1 MIKKSKNVLVGLG
14 IIILRKDGKVLI
26 GKRSGKFVPE
36 YSIPGGR
43 LEVGE
48 AFEEGACREVKEET
62 GITITNLKIV
72 NVTNNIETYK
82 KTGKHYIS
90 VNFVSTDFE
99 GRPRVMEKDKCEK
112 YIWCD
117 PKNVPEPHFEAS
129 KKGLEMYFSKK
140 KIVGQ

>member
-1 MIKKSKNVLVGLG
+1 MAKRRKRVLVGLG

-36 YSIPGGR
+36 YSIPGGH
-43 LEVGE
+43 LNVGE
-48 AFEEGACREVKEET
+48 SFEEGAYREVREET
-62 GITITNLKIV
+62 GLIINNLKVIGV
-72 NVTNNIETYK
+72 SNNIETYK
-82 KTGKHYIS
+82 KTGKHHIS
-90 VNFVSTDFE
+90 VGLLSTDFE

-129 KKGLEMYFSKK
+129 KKVLGMYFKK
-140 KIVGQ
+140 